1 MIETSCNKTVQP
13 VIPKKC
19 TIQPHIRKFNFTASN
34 FIKKFNTIQYNLPTI
49 SENQVL
55 HEKKVG
61 YISTEITTKP

>member
-34 FIKKFNTIQYNLPTI
+34 FIKKFNTIQFNN
-49 SENQVL
+49 NQRKPGL
-55 HEKKVG
+55 TRKKVG